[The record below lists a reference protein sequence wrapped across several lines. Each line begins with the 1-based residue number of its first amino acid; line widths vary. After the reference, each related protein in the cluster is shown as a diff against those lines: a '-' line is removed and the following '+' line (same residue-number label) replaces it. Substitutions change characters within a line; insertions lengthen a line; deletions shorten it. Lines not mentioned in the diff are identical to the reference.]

1 MPLLAATESLREKR
15 RDVRIKKINA
25 LPVRKR
31 RAVFALL
38 GALVIVLV
46 VTGFLLWQALN
57 RTEVPL
63 VTEEVSRGDIEK
75 TVLATGI
82 LKPSVQVNVGAQV
95 NGQLKKLYVR
105 AGDKVTKGQ
114 LLAEIDPTLQ
124 QSEMRK
130 SEAELDSAVA
140 QKQASLFTLK
150 QYQLELKRQR
160 KMDSE
165 GSGIRSTLEQAQAKV
180 DTQVAQVKVNEAQIV
195 QAQMSLETAKANLG
209 YTRILAPVDGQV
221 LGIVTKEGQTVV
233 SSQTAPTI
241 LVLANVD
248 TMTVQT
254 RISET
259 DILKVHAG
267 QPLWFYVVADPKH
280 RYESV
285 MGTLQDAPNDALQD
299 DTASTTSSQQP
310 SAVYYNGVFSVPNHD
325 HVLRTSMTAQVF
337 IVTEQARNVLRLPVV
352 ALGEPQGKDQYQVQ
366 VVNGKNVEQRL
377 IRVGINDRQFAEV
390 KEGLKEG
397 ERVVSLQGS
406 SGAVNG

>member
-1 MPLLAATESLREKR
+1 MSFSFRQIAAGR
-15 RDVRIKKINA
+15 
-25 LPVRKR
+25 R
-31 RAVFALL
+31 RAFYTL
-38 GALVIVLV
+38 ILV
-46 VTGFLLWQALN
+46 VLILLVAAAYGVHSMMSG
-57 RTEVPL
+57 TTAPL
-63 VTEEVSRGDIEK
+63 VSQAIGRGDIEK

-105 AGDKVTKGQ
+105 AGDRVTKGQ

-124 QSEMRK
+124 QSELRK

-140 QKQASLFTLK
+140 QKQASLYTLT
-150 QYQLELKRQR
+150 QYQLELKRQLQLDR
-160 KMDSE
+160 D
-165 GSGIRSTLEQAQAKV
+165 GSGTKSNLEQAQAKV
-180 DTQVAQVKVNEAQIV
+180 DTQKAQIKVNEAQIV
-195 QAQMSLETAKANLG
+195 QAQMALETAKANLG

-259 DILKVHAG
+259 DILRVHPG

-280 RYESV
+280 RYQSV

-299 DTASTTSSQQP
+299 ESASSQTQQP
-310 SAVYYNGVFSVPNHD
+310 SAVYYNGVFSVPNPD
-325 HVLRTSMTAQVF
+325 HLLRTSMTAQVF
-337 IVTEQARNVLRLPVV
+337 IVTEQAKNVLRLPVM
-352 ALGEPQGKDQYQVQ
+352 ALGQPLGDDRYQVQ
-366 VVNGKNVEQRL
+366 VVNGDKTEQRV
-377 IRVGINDRQFAEV
+377 IRAGINDRQFVEV
-390 KEGLKEG
+390 KDGLREG
-397 ERVVSLQGS
+397 ERVVIMQNEAGT
-406 SGAVNG
+406 ANG

>member
-1 MPLLAATESLREKR
+1 MSGL
-15 RDVRIKKINA
+15 KKINA

-31 RAVFALL
+31 RAVFALA

-46 VTGFLLWQALN
+46 VAGFLLWQALN

-124 QSEMRK
+124 QSELRK

-397 ERVVSLQGS
+397 ERVVALQGS

>member
-1 MPLLAATESLREKR
+1 MSGL
-15 RDVRIKKINA
+15 KKMNA
-25 LPVRKR
+25 LPAGKR
-31 RAVFALL
+31 RAVFALIGGL
-38 GALVIVLV
+38 LIVLV
-46 VTGFLLWQALN
+46 VAGFMLLQALN

-124 QSEMRK
+124 QSELRK

-366 VVNGKNVEQRL
+366 VVNGKTVEQRL

>member
-1 MPLLAATESLREKR
+1 MSFSFRQIAAGR
-15 RDVRIKKINA
+15 
-25 LPVRKR
+25 R
-31 RAVFALL
+31 RAFYTL
-38 GALVIVLV
+38 ILV
-46 VTGFLLWQALN
+46 VLILLVAAAYGVHSMMSG
-57 RTEVPL
+57 TTAPL
-63 VTEEVSRGDIEK
+63 VSQAIGRGDIEK

-105 AGDKVTKGQ
+105 AGDRVTKGQ

-124 QSEMRK
+124 QSELRK

-140 QKQASLFTLK
+140 QKQASLYTLT
-150 QYQLELKRQR
+150 QYQLELKRQLQLDR
-160 KMDSE
+160 D
-165 GSGIRSTLEQAQAKV
+165 GSGTKSNLEQAQAKV
-180 DTQVAQVKVNEAQIV
+180 DTQKAQIKVNEAQIV
-195 QAQMSLETAKANLG
+195 QAQMALETAKANLG

-259 DILKVHAG
+259 DILKVHPG

-280 RYESV
+280 RYQSV

-299 DTASTTSSQQP
+299 ESASSQTQQP
-310 SAVYYNGVFSVPNHD
+310 SAVYYNGVFSVPNPD
-325 HVLRTSMTAQVF
+325 HLLRTSMTAQVF
-337 IVTEQARNVLRLPVV
+337 IVTEQAKNVLRLPVM
-352 ALGEPQGKDQYQVQ
+352 ALGQPLGDDRYQVQ
-366 VVNGKNVEQRL
+366 VVNGDKAEQRV
-377 IRVGINDRQFAEV
+377 IRAGINDRQFVEV
-390 KEGLKEG
+390 KDGLREG
-397 ERVVSLQGS
+397 ERVVIMQNEAGT
-406 SGAVNG
+406 ANG

>member
-1 MPLLAATESLREKR
+1 MSGL
-15 RDVRIKKINA
+15 KKINA

-38 GALVIVLV
+38 GALMIILV
-46 VTGFLLWQALN
+46 VASYLFWQALN

-124 QSEMRK
+124 QSELRK

-180 DTQVAQVKVNEAQIV
+180 DTQVAQIKVNEAQIV

-267 QPLWFYVVADPKH
+267 QPLWFYVVADSKH

-337 IVTEQARNVLRLPVV
+337 IVTEQAKNVLRLPVV

-406 SGAVNG
+406 AGAVNG